1 MTAFLAEWGA
11 AVWGVLADSGPWLLL
26 GLAAAGM
33 LKEFLPEEKV
43 FRHLGRDDLRSV
55 TIAAVAGAPLPLC
68 SCSVVP
74 AAAAL
79 QKAGAS
85 KSATTS
91 FLIATPETG
100 ADSVGTTWAL
110 MDPVMTI
117 TRPVAAVLTAIVS
130 GSAVAA
136 LVRAG
141 KVAAAAA
148 PPPAE
153 EASCCHADG
162 EAGVGASTTRPGF
175 GARVARGL
183 RYGYGPLASDLAPWF
198 LVGFVLAGL
207 IAVAVPDAW
216 FGDSFPT
223 GWPALF
229 AMLAAGLP
237 MYVCATAS
245 TPIAAALVAKG
256 LNPGAALVF
265 LLAGPATNVATM
277 GIVRKLLG
285 GRILATYLISIA
297 AVSLALGAAL
307 DVLYPA
313 LGLTPA
319 VSLTDPHNHR
329 GPLSTTAGVI
339 LAVLIGVRLRR
350 AKHRGGGA

>member
-1 MTAFLAEWGA
+1 MTAFLAEWAG
-11 AVWGVLADSGPWLLL
+11 AVWAVLADSGPWLLL
-26 GLAAAGM
+26 GLGVAGL
-33 LKEFLPEEKV
+33 LKEFLPEERV

-55 TIAAVAGAPLPLC
+55 TIAALAGAPLPLC

-110 MDPVMTI
+110 MDPIMTI
-117 TRPVAAVLTAIVS
+117 ARPVAAVLTAILS
-130 GSAVAA
+130 GGVVAA
-136 LVRAG
+136 LVRSG
-141 KVAAAAA
+141 KVAAAT
-148 PPPAE
+148 PPPA
-153 EASCCHADG
+153 AGGACCHAKP
-162 EAGVGASTTRPGF
+162 AAAARPGF
-175 GARVARGL
+175 GRRLAAAF
-183 RYGYGPLASDLAPWF
+183 RYGYGTLLADLSKWF
-198 LVGFVLAGL
+198 LIGFAAAGL
-207 IAVAVPDAW
+207 ITVLVPDAW

-223 GWPALF
+223 GWPALL
-229 AMLAAGLP
+229 AMLVAGIP

-265 LLAGPATNVATM
+265 LLAGPATNIATI

-285 GRILATYLISIA
+285 GRVLAAYLLSIA
-297 AVSLALGAAL
+297 AVALLLGIAL
-307 DVLYPA
+307 DALYPA
-313 LGLTPA
+313 LGLTPTTHVTA
-319 VSLTDPHNHR
+319 AHEHR
-329 GPLSTTAGVI
+329 GPFAIVSGTLLGLLLIRSQALGGKNTT
-339 LAVLIGVRLRR
+339 
-350 AKHRGGGA
+350 GA